1 MFLHDA
7 PNDPGDD
14 EGGDDLED
22 RRQQLDQEPAVPGV
36 RKGAL
41 GLKVFFR
48 KENGFVG
55 YGKRGFYE
63 HSPFLLSFASPPS
76 PSDPCQSKGSGKRPQ
91 KSPSLTNL
99 KIWVAINY
107 FWEIIACLPG
117 TKLRKAQK
125 TAGHMG
131 RTGQARSK
139 KLSLKNMCEFLVP
152 TCLDFFQSKKQIRT
166 SFLLR

>member
-1 MFLHDA
+1 MD
-7 PNDPGDD
+7 
-14 EGGDDLED
+14 
-22 RRQQLDQEPAVPGV
+22 
-36 RKGAL
+36 
-41 GLKVFFR
+41 
-48 KENGFVG
+48 
-55 YGKRGFYE
+55 GKKGFYE

-76 PSDPCQSKGSGKRPQ
+76 PSDPCQSKGSGRRPQ

-99 KIWVAINY
+99 EIWVVINY

-139 KLSLKNMCEFLVP
+139 KLSLKNRC
-152 TCLDFFQSKKQIRT
+152 DFFCAYLSRFFSKQKTNPYFVLVEMTST
-166 SFLLR
+166 SFSFPSSPRRSILPSPAR